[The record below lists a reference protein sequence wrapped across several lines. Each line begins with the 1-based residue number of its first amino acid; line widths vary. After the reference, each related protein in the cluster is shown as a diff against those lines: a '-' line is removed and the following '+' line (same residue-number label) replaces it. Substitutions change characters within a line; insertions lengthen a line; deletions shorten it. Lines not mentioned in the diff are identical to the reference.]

1 MQVRRD
7 AAGEKGF
14 LAGCTDPSNVLHDVP
29 SGSAVSASHTA
40 KTASNSSSPGAALA
54 PAETSA
60 LASANRPAA
69 YDITDRPAAGS
80 RGVQALPTPAALPAN
95 LVAPADALKCAA
107 GSAPLHSPAGGLLL
121 PGCLPGKAG
130 IGSARSCG
138 CGASLSANR
147 IASHCGIGPTGP
159 AGQVIRSAC

>member
-1 MQVRRD
+1 MD
-7 AAGEKGF
+7 S
-14 LAGCTDPSNVLHDVP
+14 SNVLHDVP
-29 SGSAVSASHTA
+29 FGSAVSASHTA
-40 KTASNSSSPGAALA
+40 KTASNSSASDGSSPGAALA

-60 LASANRPAA
+60 LGSTTRPAA

-80 RGVQALPTPAALPAN
+80 RGVQALPAPVALTSN
-95 LVAPADALKCAA
+95 LAAPADALKGPA
-107 GSAPLHSPAGGLLL
+107 GLAPLHGAGGSLLL

-130 IGSARSCG
+130 VGSARSCG